1 MFWSAVEPSS
11 ITGKRHS
18 TTLWREPLEKGL
30 LCMHDLSHAG
40 SLIEI
45 ADIDL
50 TALREMSDKRFFTSR
65 VVGFHPQQAIEKLLK
80 CWLAILRI

>member
-1 MFWSAVEPSS
+1 
-11 ITGKRHS
+11 
-18 TTLWREPLEKGL
+18 
-30 LCMHDLSHAG
+30 MHDLSHAG

-65 VVGFHPQQAIEKLLK
+65 VVGFHAQQAIEKLLK
-80 CWLAILRI
+80 CCLAILRI